1 MPEAVYVPW
10 LHMHQPLVWLDG
22 ELVGNLEKMLD
33 SADSKDEWDARLMA
47 RAYKNPAKYV
57 KLLTEKGKSPR
68 VMLDFS
74 GILLESLDSL
84 GRNGIFDEKDVQ
96 GEKIGDII
104 GLYRQ
109 VLNDHPDAI
118 EMAGTSYSH
127 CYFPATPK
135 RDWGYHIEEWRK
147 TFSEFFGEQ
156 ALSRVKGFWLPEMG
170 VPGDEADLNFLINT
184 IKAAGY
190 EWLILPLAAVET
202 EGGFSYERSLET
214 TSQPHLLRAGNASI
228 PVIVR
233 IRYDF
238 IDQQAGCDAGGVY
251 NKAREAARVFKRR
264 GGKKPALVVP
274 ASDGENGNVMMNEFF
289 KATFVPFF
297 VDKADDLVSS
307 MTVSNFLHR
316 YYGVDGK
323 IVPNSGLRLKPIG
336 GSWVGGHER
345 WEEGDRRLEIKRKI
359 EKLSE
364 EFHEA
369 DEVYRKLG
377 KTGEDQGT
385 AYEEAKCALL
395 IAETSCYVYWNQEF
409 WFDQGEKTI
418 EFAHKKISRLKSLL

>member
-22 ELVGNLEKMLD
+22 ELVGNLEKMLG
-33 SADSKDEWDARLMA
+33 SADSKDEWDAWLMA
-47 RAYKNPAKYV
+47 RAYKNPAKFV
-57 KLLTEKGKSPR
+57 KLLTKRGKNPR

-84 GRNGIFDEKDVQ
+84 GKRGILDEKDVY
-96 GEKIGDII
+96 GEKIGDIT
-104 GLYRQ
+104 GLYRK
-109 VLNDHPDAI
+109 VLNTHPDAI

-135 RDWGYHIEEWRK
+135 RDWIYHVEEWRR
-147 TFSEFFGEQ
+147 TFRRLFGEKP
-156 ALSRVKGFWLPEMG
+156 LSRVKGFWLPEMG
-170 VPGDEADLNFLINT
+170 VPGDEDDLAFLINM

-214 TSQPHLLRAGNASI
+214 TGQPHVLRAGDASI
-228 PVIVR
+228 PVIIRV
-233 IRYDF
+233 RYDF

-251 NKAREAARVFKRR
+251 SKAREAARVFKRR
-264 GGKKPALVVP
+264 GGKPALVVP

-297 VDKADDLVSS
+297 MNKADDRVSS
-307 MTVSNFLHR
+307 MTVSNFLHG
-316 YYGVDGK
+316 YYDVDGK
-323 IVPNSGLRLKPIG
+323 IVPNSELKLKALG

-345 WEEGDRRLEIKRKI
+345 WKEGDRRLDIKRKI

-364 EFHEA
+364 EFHKA
-369 DEVYRKLG
+369 DEVYG
-377 KTGEDQGT
+377 KTGKTGGELET
-385 AYEEAKCALL
+385 SYEEAKRALL
-395 IAETSCYVYWNQEF
+395 IAETSCYVYWNHEF
-409 WFDQGEKTI
+409 WFAQGEKTI
-418 EFAHKKISRLKSLL
+418 KFAHKKINRLKSFL